1 MNNRLRN
8 AWAALLKPLQNEWG
22 VFNIAN
28 GALGASVATGY
39 WDGQPTYR
47 TQFTDN
53 ALVATAT
60 FAGCTSAFSTGFPVR
75 AVRAV
80 IWLKNYRLIAA
91 TNIGDVPGFKV
102 QLQVA
107 EGVAGFSAYATTTN
121 TGVIDMREF
130 PRATSCMTLSGFVPE
145 TGVNYSAAR
154 IVCFPQFTFGAAT
167 PMQDAASFDCNIDA
181 VPG

>member
-1 MNNRLRN
+1 MNYRLSN
-8 AWAALLKPLQNEWG
+8 LWASLLKPVRNEWG

-28 GALGASVATGY
+28 AALGASVATGY

-47 TQFTDN
+47 SQFTDN
-53 ALVATAT
+53 DLVGTAT

-80 IWLKNYRLIAA
+80 IWLKNYRLISA
-91 TNIGDVPGFKV
+91 TNAQMGFRL

-107 EGVAGFSAYATTTN
+107 AGVAGFTTYTTTTN

-145 TGVNYSAAR
+145 SGVNYSAAR
-154 IVCFPQFTFGAAT
+154 IVFFPNSAVSGALG
-167 PMQDAASFDCNIDA
+167 DAASFDCNIDA